1 MELRHLRYFVAA
13 AETENVSRAAVKLH
27 VSQPALSRQI
37 RDLEEEL
44 GFSLLSRGAKSVR
57 LTEAGRVFLSESKA
71 VLQRVE
77 DAIQAAHAAATG
89 RHAELHVGYAPTLT
103 ARILPPAMRAFQAG
117 RSEVRVRLH
126 DLATEEMLQGLRDG
140 KLHLAVS
147 VRPAGNALRGF
158 RFEELGHEPLRLAVA
173 HSHPF
178 ARRRTV
184 TVTEAARESLIVY
197 SQKDYPDYH
206 DLLATIFASVR
217 GRKRASEEHDGVSS
231 LISAVESGA
240 GVAVVPS
247 SLQCLV
253 GTRLKLLSLTPDPK
267 PLTIGVILPANGIHP
282 AALEFL
288 DHIQSAS
295 HADASRRVSSRS
307 TAMALVPDPPLKGA
321 TAPRRR

>member
-77 DAIQAAHAAATG
+77 EAVQAAHAAATG

-103 ARILPPAMRAFQAG
+103 ARILPPALRAFQAT

-126 DLATEEMLQGLRDG
+126 DLATEEMLVGLRDG

-147 VRPAGNALRGF
+147 VRPAASALRGF

-173 HSHPF
+173 HSHSL
-178 ARRRTV
+178 ARRRSV
-184 TVTEAARESLIVY
+184 TVTEAAREPLIVY
-197 SQKDYPDYH
+197 SQQDYPDYH
-206 DLLATIFASVR
+206 DLLAAVFAGVR
-217 GRKRASEEHDGVSS
+217 GRRRASEEHDGVSS

-240 GVAVVPS
+240 GVAVVPR

-253 GTRLKLLSLTPDPK
+253 GSRLKLLSLTPEPM
-267 PLTIGVILPANGIHP
+267 PLAIGVILPGHGIHP

-288 DHIQSAS
+288 DHIRSAS
-295 HADASRRVSSRS
+295 TESAFGRGASGGKAVARS
-307 TAMALVPDPPLKGA
+307 KT
-321 TAPRRR
+321 R

>member
-13 AETENVSRAAVKLH
+13 AETENVSRAAVKLR

-44 GFSLLSRGAKSVR
+44 GFPLLSRGAKSVR

-89 RHAELHVGYAPTLT
+89 RHTELHVAYAPTLT
-103 ARILPPAMRAFQAG
+103 ARILPPAMRAFQAR

-126 DLATEEMLQGLRDG
+126 DLATEEMLAGLRDG

-147 VRPAGNALRGF
+147 VRPTASALRGF

-178 ARRRTV
+178 ARRRSV
-184 TVTEAARESLIVY
+184 TVAEAAREPLIVY

-206 DLLATIFASVR
+206 DLLATIFAGVS
-217 GRKRASEEHDGVSS
+217 GRRRASEEHDGVSS
-231 LISAVESGA
+231 LISAVESEA
-240 GVAVVPS
+240 GVAVVPM

-253 GTRLKLLSLTPDPK
+253 GTRLKLLSLSPEPK
-267 PLTIGVILPANGIHP
+267 PLTIGVILPASGVHP

-295 HADASRRVSSRS
+295 RADATHRVSSKAS
-307 TAMALVPDPPLKGA
+307 TAGHAADPFLKDA
-321 TAPRRR
+321 TAARHR